1 MYFSGFTFVFGSF
14 LNYLSRIQTSEK
26 SHPSLSVKWIYPY
39 PYISLIYIKLIGTD
53 SWMLFYWSL
62 SLIIKILLL
71 ANTYTPYVWYYSKQ
85 RMYTDSSFYIWLQS
99 TESLKK
105 LPTIIQMICGRADT
119 WMQGTGPRAT
129 ALNAY
134 SILPDYMWKVTL
146 RVTEGQ
152 QKYVPSYLLLYA

>member
-1 MYFSGFTFVFGSF
+1 MYFSCFTFVFGSF
-14 LNYLSRIQTSEK
+14 LKYFSRIQTSEK

-71 ANTYTPYVWYYSKQ
+71 ANTCMYGTILSKECILSHHF
-85 RMYTDSSFYIWLQS
+85 TWLQS
-99 TESLKK
+99 TDRLKK
-105 LPTIIQMICGRADT
+105 LPTIIQMMCGRADT

-134 SILPDYMWKVTL
+134 SILPDYVWKVTL
-146 RVTEGQ
+146 RVTEGK